1 MEFDQ
6 EEDETAVFGRRI
18 SQGKRKTS
26 GSAVVAND
34 QSGTTPMEDRLMIEF
49 DRPHLNR
56 RLRKRI
62 II

>member
-1 MEFDQ
+1 MEFGQ
-6 EEDETAVFGRRI
+6 EEDEMAVFGRRI
-18 SQGKRKTS
+18 LYRKRNTS
-26 GSAVVAND
+26 DSAVTVNNE
-34 QSGTTPMEDRLMIEF
+34 SGTTPMEDHLMIEF